1 MGSSASYAV
10 RFSDVIKSY
19 DSAAKN
25 PTQRVTLNQDPMAA
39 AKACH
44 DKKLAQTSA
53 HLSVF
58 ASNRSPLAV
67 IRNIV
72 VLLAFQPVF
81 VHHPLLADI

>member
-1 MGSSASYAV
+1 
-10 RFSDVIKSY
+10 
-19 DSAAKN
+19 
-25 PTQRVTLNQDPMAA
+25 MAA

-44 DKKLAQTSA
+44 DKKLAKTSA

>member
-1 MGSSASYAV
+1 
-10 RFSDVIKSY
+10 
-19 DSAAKN
+19 
-25 PTQRVTLNQDPMAA
+25 MAA

-53 HLSVF
+53 HLSAF

>member
-19 DSAAKN
+19 DSRQK

-44 DKKLAQTSA
+44 HKKLAQTSA
-53 HLSVF
+53 HLSAF